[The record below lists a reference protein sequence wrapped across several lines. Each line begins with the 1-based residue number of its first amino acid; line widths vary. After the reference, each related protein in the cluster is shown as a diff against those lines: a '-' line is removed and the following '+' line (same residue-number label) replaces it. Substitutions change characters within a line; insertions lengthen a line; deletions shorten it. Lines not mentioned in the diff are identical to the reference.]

1 VGGSVT
7 QGFFTVKSANKE
19 IKMKLAEKYIE
30 QIRNSNYEKSS
41 QIAAEVVEK
50 LREFQNTIDIGLE
63 KEIQGIRDQV
73 NSILAEKQKGQAN
86 VEQKLNQLQQIEN
99 NMNEMDSKLD
109 EFITQVT
116 LG

>member
-1 VGGSVT
+1 MDWPARTRWSGKLRT
-7 QGFFTVKSANKE
+7 LKSSN
-19 IKMKLAEKYIE
+19 
-30 QIRNSNYEKSS
+30 RNSNYEKSS

-86 VEQKLNQLQQIEN
+86 VEQKLNQLQQIEK